1 MAKKSAPAADGKS
14 GSKKGKGKSKAQE
27 DVKFTTYIAKAHKTM
42 HGNERSVSGA
52 ALTTLD
58 MMTDHLIT
66 TLVANGRKAMR
77 YSKASTF
84 NKTAAA
90 GSASLTLTGGL
101 RTDAIKAADTAIA
114 AFEQFNA
121 AAAVEVAAA

>member
-1 MAKKSAPAADGKS
+1 MTKKAS
-14 GSKKGKGKSKAQE
+14 KSKAQDE
-27 DVKFTTYIAKAHKTM
+27 VKFTSYIAKAHKTM
-42 HGNERSVSGA
+42 HGSERTVSGA
-52 ALTTLD
+52 ALSTLD

-66 TLVANGRKAMR
+66 TLVANGRKAVR

-90 GSASLTLTGGL
+90 GAASLTLTGGL

-121 AAAVEVAAA
+121 DAAAAAAGAGAEVVAA